1 MKVKFTEDA
10 LNFLRDKNASE
21 ITIDLVNSK
30 QCCGS
35 GLPSSDTYL
44 GAPKNSTRDYDV
56 LNQDDIKINID
67 KSLKFKDD
75 ICSINLVKLVF
86 TKSLVAN
93 FLDYDKLI

>member
-10 LNFLRDKNASE
+10 LNFLSDKNASE
-21 ITIDLVNSK
+21 ITIDLVISK

-35 GLPSSDTYL
+35 GMPSSDIYL
-44 GAPKNSTRDYDV
+44 GSSKRRDKIYDIIEKDN
-56 LNQDDIKINID
+56 LKINMD

-75 ICSINLVKLVF
+75 LCIIDLVKLLF
-86 TKSLVAN
+86 TKTLTAN